1 MSVSE
6 IAILKTRVDGIEKN
20 LEEFNKDFKEEI
32 KELKRDIKHSEEIYH
47 ENLLSL
53 RENLAVLTT
62 IAKGHEAQIN
72 ELKQS
77 NKPDDEDKKW
87 YRQMLTENHKW
98 LWYVLILVIGTL
110 CGANW
115 DAITSFLHK

>member
-1 MSVSE
+1 MRDN
-6 IAILKTRVDGIEKN
+6 IKKN
-20 LEEFNKDFKEEI
+20 EDF
-32 KELKRDIKHSEEIYH
+32 YTQ
-47 ENLLSL
+47 NLIFL
-53 RENLAVLTT
+53 RENLAVLSA
-62 IAKGHEAQIN
+62 IAKSHEEDIKN
-72 ELKQS
+72 LKQS
-77 NKPDDEDKKW
+77 NKPSSDDEDKKW